1 MRILYGV
8 VGEGMGHATRSAVV
22 LEHLLASG
30 HEVKIVVSGRAHD
43 FLKKRFGGRDGVAVD
58 EIHGITL
65 KYFGNKVSR
74 AGSLYW
80 NLRNSPRGVMK
91 NIEVYRRVAEEGF
104 RPRLVVSD
112 FESWAALYG
121 LNQGIP
127 VVSIDNIQAVNRLK
141 HSREIRIGKG
151 FDFQLARLAVKV
163 KVPRAYHYLITS
175 FFFPPVRK
183 KFTTLVPPILRDE
196 VLAAVREPGKHVVVY
211 QRAVEDKELLSILRK
226 LPYEFRIYGAARE
239 RQVENIAFRPFSGDG
254 FLEDLRTAQAV
265 IAGGGFSLM
274 SEAVSLGVPILAVPI
289 EGQFEQ
295 ELNAR
300 YLEQLGYGAWTR
312 KLGDKVVRSFLE
324 RTDEFAKSLSRYGRQ
339 DNRMMFEC
347 LDEIIERVSKNKKRP
362 KRLETRSMGGYQG
375 H

>member
-1 MRILYGV
+1 MDILYGV

-22 LEHLLASG
+22 LEHLLSSG
-30 HEVKIVVSGRAHD
+30 HEIKVVVSGKAHD
-43 FLKKRFGGRDGVAVD
+43 FLKTRFFGRPGFAIE

-74 AGSLYW
+74 TGSLFW
-80 NLRNSPRGVMK
+80 NLMNSPKGVMK
-91 NIEVYRRVAEEGF
+91 NVDVYRRVAEQGF

-141 HSREIRIGKG
+141 HNKEIRRGKG
-151 FDFQLARLAVKV
+151 FDFRLARLAVKV
-163 KVPRAYHYLITS
+163 KVPRAYHYLVTS

-183 KFTTLVPPILRDE
+183 KFTTLVPPILRSE
-196 VLAAVREPGKHVVVY
+196 VLDALREAGDHVVVY
-211 QRAVEDKELLSILRK
+211 QRAVEDKELLPVLRK
-226 LPYEFRIYGAARE
+226 LPFEFRIYGAAKE
-239 RQVENIAFRPFSGDG
+239 RRIDNVAFRPFSGER
-254 FLEDLRTAQAV
+254 FLDDLRTARAV

-274 SEAVSLGVPILAVPI
+274 SEAVSLGVPMLSIPI

-295 ELNAR
+295 DLNAR

-312 KLGDKVVRSFLE
+312 KLGEKAVRSFLE
-324 RTDEFAKSLSRYGRQ
+324 RTDEFSECLSQYKRQ
-339 DNRMMFEC
+339 DNGMLFDC
-347 LDEIIERVSKNKKRP
+347 LDELIQRVSKNKKRP
-362 KRLETRSMGGYQG
+362 VRLDARSMGSYDK